1 MDQSGEE
8 LRILI
13 LDDTPSDAELE
24 EIELRDAGLA
34 FTMLRVDTRK
44 AFERALDEFKPNIVL
59 ADYKLPA
66 YNGREALEYTQ
77 RMHPQIPVIMVTG
90 AVGDEV
96 AVELLKQGA
105 KDYVLKDRLARL
117 APAIERVLS
126 DQRGI
131 RNRQLAEEKYR
142 ALFTEAMDGIVLID
156 CETSQIVD
164 CNPEFEKQAGR
175 TLEQLK
181 GLKVWE
187 VLSPEQHEL
196 ARQSLLE
203 IQKAEGGRRS
213 GFKMQKTGGEIVPI
227 EFSAKLLNIRQQR
240 FIQCITR
247 DITERERA
255 EVKILRHKQLYAALS
270 HCNKAILQCGDEE
283 ELFLRTCRAAVLF
296 GGMRMAWVG
305 LVDRETRMVRPAV
318 SFGDD
323 TGYLEDLNI
332 SVDADSPFG
341 HGPTGTAIRENRP
354 IWCQDFLH
362 DPYTGPWQQRGVR
375 VGWAASASLPL
386 CRDGVAI
393 GAFNLYADEAH
404 AFDQAACDLL
414 VEMSEDISFALDNFT
429 REAARKQA
437 QALDKIH
444 YSIFERLAQGSEL
457 SEILE
462 LVVRYIEQAA
472 PDFIGSIMLL
482 DAEGKHLLLAAA
494 PSLPGYYKAA
504 INRIAVA
511 DGVGSCGT
519 AGWRGETVVVEDIRS
534 HPTWVPF
541 KYLALQ
547 AGLLSCRSEP
557 IVDSSGKVLGTF
569 DIYQRQ
575 TACPSQANLEL
586 LRRAIHFAVIAIERK
601 QIEER
606 LRASECEFRTLA
618 EHSPEMIVRYDRDCR
633 RIYINPAY
641 ERQTGIPLET
651 AWDKTPGEVGKAQM
665 SSDAYMARLKRVMDS
680 GEPDHILLEWHKPD
694 GSLVSHK
701 MHAVAEYDEK
711 GQVIGA
717 LVMGHNI
724 TELKATERRLEESRA
739 QLRALTAKR
748 EEAREEERKRIARE
762 IHDELGQLLNVLR
775 LNVSTLD
782 FRFGDANADLRDKTH
797 KMVSTIDRAI
807 LMVRNLATR
816 LRPAVLSS
824 GIVHALDW
832 LVQEYAEST
841 GITCTLNLPVDDI
854 PLDEDRAMVVFRIV
868 QESLTNVLR
877 HSGADHV
884 DITLRSAAGICEV
897 EVRDNGK
904 GFDSGN
910 IGRANSFGIVGMQER
925 ALILKGTLDVANAK
939 EGGAVLTLRIPVEEG
954 DEVSET
960 PVPQAK
966 TSQA

>member
-24 EIELRDAGLA
+24 ELELRDAGLA
-34 FTMLRVDTRK
+34 FSMLRVDTRK
-44 AFERALDEFKPNIVL
+44 AFEQALDEFKPNIVL

-117 APAIERVLS
+117 VPAIERVLS

-131 RNRQLAEEKYR
+131 RERKLAEEKYR

-156 CETSQIVD
+156 CETWQIAD
-164 CNPEFEKQAGR
+164 CNSEFEKQAGR

-181 GLKVWE
+181 RLKVWE
-187 VLSPEQHEL
+187 VLHPEQHEQ

-203 IQKAEGGRRS
+203 IQKDEGGRRS

-227 EFSAKLLNIRQQR
+227 EFSAKLLNISQQR

-247 DITERERA
+247 DITERKQA
-255 EVKILRHKQLYAALS
+255 EAKIQRREQLYAALS
-270 HCNKAILQCGDEE
+270 HCNKSVLHCTGEE
-283 ELFLRTCRAAVLF
+283 ELFLQTCRAAVQF
-296 GGMRMAWVG
+296 GGMRMAWIG

-323 TGYLEDLNI
+323 AGYLENLNI
-332 SVDADSPFG
+332 SVDADSPCG

-354 IWCQDFLH
+354 FWCQDFQH
-362 DPYTGPWQQRGVR
+362 DSHTAPWQERGVR

-386 CRDGVAI
+386 RRNGIAI
-393 GAFNLYADEAH
+393 GAFNIYVDEAN

-429 REAARKQA
+429 REAARERA

-444 YSIFERLAQGSEL
+444 YRIFERLAQGSEL
-457 SEILE
+457 PEILE
-462 LVVRYIEQAA
+462 LVVKYIEQAV
-472 PDFIGSIMLL
+472 PGFIGSIMLL
-482 DAEGKHLLLAAA
+482 DAEDKHLLLAAA
-494 PSLPGYYKAA
+494 PSLIGDYKAA
-504 INRIAVA
+504 INGIAVA
-511 DGVGSCGT
+511 DGVGPWAS
-519 AGWRGETVVVEDIRS
+519 AVWRQESVVVEDIRVNPNWIS
-534 HPTWVPF
+534 LT
-541 KYLALQ
+541 YLLLPS
-547 AGLLSCRSEP
+547 GLLSCWSEP
-557 IVDSSGKVLGTF
+557 IFDSSGKVLGTF
-569 DIYQRQ
+569 DIYQCQ
-575 TACPSQANLEL
+575 AACPSQSDLEQ

-601 QIEER
+601 WMEER

-641 ERQTGIPLET
+641 EQQTGIPLET
-651 AWDKTPGEVGKAQM
+651 AWDTTPNEVGKAQLL
-665 SSDAYMARLKRVMDS
+665 SGQYMARLKRVMES

-694 GSLVSHK
+694 GSLVSNK

-711 GQVIGA
+711 GNVIGVLA
-717 LVMGHNI
+717 MGHDI
-724 TELKATERRLEESRA
+724 TELKATERCLEESRA

-775 LNVSTLD
+775 LNASTLD
-782 FRFGDANADLRDKTH
+782 FRFGDANADLRDKIH

-816 LRPAVLSS
+816 LRPAVLRS
-824 GIVHALDW
+824 GIGYALEW
-832 LVQEYAEST
+832 LVQEYTQST
-841 GITCTLNLPVDDI
+841 GIACELHLPADDI
-854 PLDEDRAMVVFRIV
+854 PLDEDRAMMVFRIV

-877 HSGADHV
+877 HSGADRV
-884 DITLRSAAGICEV
+884 EITLRNEANICEV

-904 GFDSGN
+904 GFDSGSA
-910 IGRANSFGIVGMQER
+910 GRGNSFGIIGMQER
-925 ALILKGTLDVANAK
+925 ALILSGELDISSELEHGT
-939 EGGAVLTLRIPVEEG
+939 VLKLRIPLVDLG
-954 DEVSET
+954 QET
-960 PVPQAK
+960 
-966 TSQA
+966 